1 MEILNVTRHKYLKA
15 WRKNI
20 GFSQEKLAEL
30 LGVAQ
35 PTIARWESGQMAI
48 DEKTFR
54 AIAGLYGIQP
64 QKLLASPKDSDIVDF
79 LEKMHKIIE
88 KMDDETR
95 EQWISIGEK
104 LVDKK

>member
-1 MEILNVTRHKYLKA
+1 MEILNVTRHKFLKA
-15 WRKNI
+15 WRKHL

-54 AIAGLYGIQP
+54 AIAELYGVKP
-64 QKLLASPKDSDIVDF
+64 QKLMVSPQDSHIVDF
-79 LEKMHKIIE
+79 LEKMHKIVE

-104 LVDKK
+104 LVKK